1 MPNLSGL
8 KEEDFDNISIQG
20 VDVTTSVFSTTKN
33 GLVPASGTS
42 NTTDFLRRDG
52 TFQSVVVPTNNNQL
66 TNGANYIT
74 SADIP
79 TIPTNNNQLTNGAN
93 YITSADIP
101 SIPTNNNQLTN
112 GANYITSA
120 DIPSIPTNNNQL
132 TNGANYITA
141 ADIPTIP
148 TPTAGDSTKVITVN
162 SGGNYELG
170 TGASSTYDTTLDGN
184 IEVGTTVGAFSSGD
198 TLTSLGITGLTITQ
212 ILDKMLFPD
221 TNPTIGNNN
230 RGSLSFTNW
239 STGTVQVN
247 TEENSNITINVNKG
261 SYTSNI
267 ATVYCGDIT
276 GVDIILDTN
285 LDEGDTA
292 HKTFDLADVSNSG
305 YDAINANETQIYL
318 RSQVSTADPLN
329 DGKYIRFKHSSPPND
344 GGTPPTY
351 SKNYSRASLKATVTF
366 GEGPTPLSSHGNP
379 FTRNSPL
386 PVIPSDSGFTRTLTV
401 TKYAVFPV
409 YIGNDNG
416 TTSLT
421 DSEGMETNYTKM
433 SSLPNTLFFIGG
445 TLNDRNNMFDD
456 STVAANDL
464 KISIASQATRLAKYG
479 VEFNQNFAE
488 VHTSNKV
495 HKIAI
500 PKAFYDQ
507 RDTDEP
513 IICFDNAAEKYI
525 STADAF
531 TGNNATSKYVI
542 NNIKLDG
549 GFGTDSDELIDY
561 VEFKKNTSLSNN
573 QNIAT
578 STALLLTLTP

>member
-8 KEEDFDNISIQG
+8 KEEDFDSISIQG
-20 VDVTTSVFSTTKN
+20 VGVTTSVFSTTKN

-52 TFQSVVVPTNNNQL
+52 TFSTVPSPSVGDGGL
-66 TNGANYIT
+66 TEKNFTTDLKNKLDGIEA
-74 SADIP
+74 SADITD
-79 TIPTNNNQLTNGAN
+79 TINVTAAGALMDTELTDLTGIKALDTSTLQLKPSEGAFV
-93 YITSADIP
+93 TGDKSKLDGIP
-101 SIPTNNNQLTN
+101 S
-112 GANYITSA
+112 
-120 DIPSIPTNNNQL
+120 
-132 TNGANYITA
+132 
-141 ADIPTIP
+141 
-148 TPTAGDSTKVITVN
+148 PTADDSTKVITVN
-162 SGGNYELG
+162 SGGAYELG
-170 TGASSTYDTTLDGN
+170 TGASSTYDTTLDGG

-247 TEENSNITINVNKG
+247 TEENSNITININKG
-261 SYTSNI
+261 IYTSNI
-267 ATVYCGDIT
+267 TTVYCGDIT

-305 YDAINANETQIYL
+305 YDAINDNETQIYL

-329 DGKYIRFKHSSPPND
+329 DGKYIRFNHSSPPND
-344 GGTPPTY
+344 GLTPPTY

-366 GEGPTPLSSHGNP
+366 GVGPTPLSSHGNP
-379 FTRNSPL
+379 FTRTSPL
-386 PVIPSDSGFTRTLTV
+386 PVIPSPNNFNRTLTI
-401 TKYAVFPV
+401 TKYAVFPI
-409 YIGNDNG
+409 YIGNDTG
-416 TTSLT
+416 TSDLV

-433 SSLPNTLFFIGG
+433 SSLPNILFFVGG

-464 KISIASQATRLAKYG
+464 KISISSQATRLAKYG

-488 VHTSNKV
+488 DHTSKKI

-507 RDTDEP
+507 RSSDEP
-513 IICFDNAAEKYI
+513 IMCFDNAAEKYI

-549 GFGTDSDELIDY
+549 GFGSTSATLVDY
-561 VEFKKNTSLSNN
+561 VEFKKNTNLSGN
-573 QNIAT
+573 QNLAT
-578 STALLLTLTP
+578 STSLFLSLTP

>member
-1 MPNLSGL
+1 MSAWGTGHKIHSQTSSSSGKDVKKVQKQVNDL
-8 KEEDFDNISIQG
+8 KSNISTL
-20 VDVTTSVFSTTKN
+20 DTSVNLIENAGF
-33 GLVPASGTS
+33 
-42 NTTDFLRRDG
+42 
-52 TFQSVVVPTNNNQL
+52 
-66 TNGANYIT
+66 IT
-74 SADIP
+74 SSD
-79 TIPTNNNQLTNGAN
+79 
-93 YITSADIP
+93 
-101 SIPTNNNQLTN
+101 
-112 GANYITSA
+112 
-120 DIPSIPTNNNQL
+120 
-132 TNGANYITA
+132 ITA
-141 ADIPTIP
+141 IP
-148 TPTAGDSTKVITVN
+148 TPEASDSTKVITVN
-162 SGGNYELG
+162 SSGNYVLDEAA
-170 TGASSTYDTTLDGN
+170 TSTYDTTLDGG

-239 STGTVQVN
+239 SSGTVQVN
-247 TEENSNITINVNKG
+247 TEENSNITININKG
-261 SYTSNI
+261 SYTANI

-276 GVDIILDTN
+276 GVEIILDTD
-285 LDEGDTA
+285 LDEGNTA

-305 YDAINANETQIYL
+305 YDAINDNETQIYL
-318 RSQVSTADPLN
+318 RSQTADADPLN
-329 DGKYIRFKHSSPPND
+329 DGKYIRFNHSSPPND
-344 GGTPPTY
+344 GGNPPTY

-366 GEGPTPLSSHGNP
+366 GVGPTPLSSHGNP
-379 FTRNSPL
+379 FTRTSPL
-386 PVIPSDSGFTRTLTV
+386 PVIPSFNGFDRTLTV
-401 TKYAVFPV
+401 TKNAVFPV
-409 YIGNDNG
+409 YIGNDTG
-416 TTSLT
+416 TSDLV
-421 DSEGMETNYTKM
+421 DAEGQQTNYTKM
-433 SSLPNTLFFIGG
+433 SSLPNILFFIGG

-456 STVAANDL
+456 STAAKNDL
-464 KISIASQATRLAKYG
+464 KISISSQGTRLGKYG

-488 VHTSNKV
+488 DHTSNKV

-507 RDTDEP
+507 RSTDEP

-531 TGNNATSKYVI
+531 TGNNTTSKYVI

-561 VEFKKNTSLSNN
+561 VEFKKNTSLPGN